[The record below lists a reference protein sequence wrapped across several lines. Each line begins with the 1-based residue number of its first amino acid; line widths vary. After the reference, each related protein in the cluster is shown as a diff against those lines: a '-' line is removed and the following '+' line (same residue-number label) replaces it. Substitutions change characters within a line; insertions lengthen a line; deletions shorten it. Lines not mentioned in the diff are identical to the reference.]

1 VSDITALRGLRLERL
16 RAQRLAPSDAAA
28 APVEIVRHMIGLQA
42 QVPSAAALAVRV
54 RTSGLRA
61 GDVQRDAAPGGPLVR
76 TWLMRGTLHLAAAD
90 DLGWLLGILAPAVL
104 RASRRRYA
112 ELGLDSGTL
121 ARAIDVL
128 GRPLEQSPASRA
140 ELFAEL
146 AARGIDPAGQRGI
159 HLVRHAAL
167 NGVLVCGPD
176 QGHEQTWIRRE
187 APATQLVDDRE
198 EALAILARRYHSAY
212 GPAGSRDLAA
222 WSGLPITEAQR
233 AWRLAGDLP
242 GEANGPRGG
251 PSTVRLLPHFDP
263 YLLGYAGRDHAVPPR
278 HRRRVW
284 TGGGYVLPT
293 VVRDGQAVATWK
305 SEVRGR
311 RLAVTVTP
319 FTDDPV
325 QGTIAA
331 GVDAEVADLGRF
343 LDREA
348 TWSIGRVEPG
358 RQSGGDAGH

>member
-1 VSDITALRGLRLERL
+1 
-16 RAQRLAPSDAAA
+16 
-28 APVEIVRHMIGLQA
+28 MIGLQA

-54 RTSGLRA
+54 RTSGLHA

-76 TWLMRGTLHLAAAD
+76 TWLMRGTLHLAAED
-90 DLGWLLGILAPAVL
+90 DLGWLLGILAPIVL
-104 RASRRRYA
+104 RASHRRYA
-112 ELGLDSGTL
+112 ELGLNSDTL

-128 GRPLEQSPASRA
+128 GRPLEQRPAATRA

-146 AARGIDPAGQRGI
+146 AARDIDPAGQRGI

-167 NGVLVCGPD
+167 HGLLVCGPD
-176 QGHEQTWIRRE
+176 QGHEQTWIRRK
-187 APATQLVDDRE
+187 ASTIQPVDDRE
-198 EALAILARRYHSAY
+198 EALAMLARRYHSAY
-212 GPAGSRDLAA
+212 GPAGPRDLAA

-233 AWRLAGDLP
+233 AWRLAGDMP

-251 PSTVRLLPHFDP
+251 LSTVRLLPHFDP
-263 YLLGYAGRDHAVPPR
+263 YLLGYAGRDHAVPPKYW
-278 HRRRVW
+278 RRVW

-293 VVRDGQAVATWK
+293 VVRDGHAVATWR

-319 FTDDPV
+319 FTDNPV
-325 QGTIAA
+325 QGTVAA
-331 GVDAEVADLGRF
+331 GVEAEVADLGRF
-343 LDREA
+343 LDRDA
-348 TWSIGRVEPG
+348 TWSIGQVEPG

>member
-1 VSDITALRGLRLERL
+1 MERL
-16 RAQRLAPSDAAA
+16 RAQRLAPRDAAA
-28 APVEIVRHMIGLQA
+28 APVEIVRHLIGLQA
-42 QVPSAAALAVRV
+42 QLPSAAGLAVRV
-54 RTSGLRA
+54 RTSGLHA

-90 DLGWLLGILAPAVL
+90 DLGWLLGILAPNVL

-128 GRPLEQSPASRA
+128 GRPLRA
-140 ELFAEL
+140 TPGYPRGVVRRAGRARHRSGRPTWHPSG
-146 AARGIDPAGQRGI
+146 AACGSARVA
-159 HLVRHAAL
+159 HLRA
-167 NGVLVCGPD
+167 D

-187 APATQLVDDRE
+187 VSTTQPVDDRE
-198 EALAILARRYHSAY
+198 EALATLARRYHSAY
-212 GPAGSRDLAA
+212 GPAGPRDLAA
-222 WSGLPITEAQR
+222 WSGLSITEAQR

-305 SEVRGR
+305 SEVRGDGS
-311 RLAVTVTP
+311 P
-319 FTDDPV
+319 SP
-325 QGTIAA
+325 
-331 GVDAEVADLGRF
+331 
-343 LDREA
+343 
-348 TWSIGRVEPG
+348 
-358 RQSGGDAGH
+358 